1 MAISELFRDSLLR
14 AKMIRDE
21 AVTYSKTDPNQA
33 SQLYKISVDQLKG
46 LKAFVEKDEIMEILK
61 KKDNELDD
69 KFNKKIQE
77 INAKITSIDD
87 EVNQAAQGNKDILDL
102 LDNYTLSY
110 LRHYFRVASKY
121 SL

>member
-33 SQLYKISVDQLKG
+33 SQLYYISMNQLKG

-61 KKDNELDD
+61 KKDLELDTRY
-69 KFNKKIQE
+69 NKRIQE
-77 INAKITSIDD
+77 IHAKITSIDD
-87 EVNQAAQGNKDILDL
+87 EVDQAAHGNKEILKL
-102 LDNYTLSY
+102 LDAYTLGY